1 MEMNEEIKKQTKSKC
16 TLKNICVSY
25 KMDDATIL
33 CFNAN
38 LFKSFLLMP
47 SDF

>member
-1 MEMNEEIKKQTKSKC
+1 MRKENVNEKN
-16 TLKNICVSY
+16 LKNIRVSY

-38 LFKSFLLMP
+38 FFKFPADS
-47 SDF
+47 